1 MHIGL
6 WIVQGLLAFDF
17 FGAGL
22 MKLATPVDQLAE
34 QMAWVTHVP
43 AAGVKLIG
51 LAEALGAIG
60 LVLPSALRLRPK
72 LTPLA
77 AAGLALAMLGAIV
90 THIAIGEPE
99 MTVPPIAL
107 GGLAG
112 VVAWGRSRLHPID
125 PK

>member
-6 WIVQGLLAFDF
+6 WIIQGLLAFAF
-17 FGAGL
+17 FGAGA
-22 MKLATPVDQLAE
+22 MKLATPVDQLAA

-60 LVLPSALRLRPK
+60 LILPSVLRFRPT

-77 AAGLALAMLGAIV
+77 ASGLALTMLGAVV
-90 THIAIGEPE
+90 THIAIGEPA
-99 MTVPPIAL
+99 MTVPPLVL

-112 VVAWGRSRLHPID
+112 VVAWGRSKAHPIAA
-125 PK
+125 K

>member
-6 WIVQGLLAFDF
+6 WIIQGMLAFAF
-17 FGAGL
+17 FGAGA
-22 MKLATPVDQLAE
+22 MKLATPVAQLAE
-34 QMAWVTHVP
+34 QMAWVGHVP

-51 LAEALGAIG
+51 SAEVLGAIG
-60 LVLPSALRLRPK
+60 LILPSALRLRPK

-77 AAGLALAMLGAIV
+77 AAGLAITMLGAVV

-99 MTVPPIAL
+99 MTVPPIVL

-112 VVAWGRSRLHPID
+112 VVAWGRSKVLPID
-125 PK
+125 PR